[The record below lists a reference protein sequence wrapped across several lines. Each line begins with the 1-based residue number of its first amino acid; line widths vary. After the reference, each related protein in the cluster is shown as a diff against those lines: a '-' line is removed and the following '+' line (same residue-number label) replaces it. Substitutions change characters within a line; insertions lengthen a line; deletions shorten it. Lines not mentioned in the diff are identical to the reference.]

1 MNNDI
6 FGELKKLANPSVS
19 NSTPSELV
27 VDGNKISNPTE
38 ILSAFS
44 THFFPANSPDDK
56 LHKSVIDE
64 TNSFCD
70 IPLPTDEVYVSLS
83 DVEQAF
89 DSMRLTKSPG
99 PDGISPDWL
108 KLSFN
113 LVKAHLLAL
122 FAVCFKLSYFPKHW
136 KIASIIILKKNN
148 KDNYLHPNCF
158 RPISILNAVS
168 KLFEK
173 IILAKLKRLASTHN
187 WFSPSQHGFRA
198 GLSTESAALT
208 LVKLI
213 ENNKKQKSQ
222 RAVHS

>member
-1 MNNDI
+1 MPWWSVNLWALRLNLRNSYKLKIDSPTKCNVDAYVHIKAVYQRSLRSAKKDSWKAYSSNMNNDI

-70 IPLPTDEVYVSLS
+70 IPLPSDEVYVSLS

-113 LVKAHLLAL
+113 LVKNHHLAL

-148 KDNYLHPNCF
+148 KDN
-158 RPISILNAVS
+158 
-168 KLFEK
+168 E
-173 IILAKLKRLASTHN
+173 
-187 WFSPSQHGFRA
+187 G
-198 GLSTESAALT
+198 
-208 LVKLI
+208 
-213 ENNKKQKSQ
+213 
-222 RAVHS
+222 